1 MALEIYNSKHDFL
14 PQGRLLNYWTSLPQ
28 SGTEVNG
35 KPIPSLYGNLKSILI
50 PTLMVC
56 LLILLEIGL
65 AYEMNDQG
73 LDPLIL
79 ISLSVFD
86 FAIAIFPIFFLGKKK
101 QLAKIRS
108 QIFIFQTKQTI
119 CGTIETDNISEELK
133 EKNKIKSIKYII
145 NTAIIALA
153 VWKFVNYYNVL
164 GGDIFSEPIG
174 RFTILTIIVGVG
186 THIYF
191 TKDWFV
197 YWFQFRPVLKNSLKK
212 WRGGEAYKLHG
223 GYAEKLLDYPV
234 DYTPAGAGRQFIG
247 EKVDTWDKQKDVI
260 RTVEQANNCKTNFRV
275 NRFEDQTRIY
285 LVHSGLLIDA
295 EINELFIAQRSDPAK
310 EAVVALCKEIQ
321 LSRD

>member
-14 PQGRLLNYWTSLPQ
+14 PQGRLLNYWASLPQ

-35 KPIPSLYGNLKSILI
+35 KPIPSLYGNLKSTLI

-86 FAIAIFPIFFLGKKK
+86 FAIAIIPIFFLGKLK

-108 QIFIFQTKQTI
+108 QIFIFQIKQNI
-119 CGTIETDNISEELK
+119 CGTVEAYNITEEQK
-133 EKNKIKSIKYII
+133 EKKKVKYIKYII
-145 NTAIIALA
+145 NTAIVALA

-164 GGDIFSEPIG
+164 GSDIFSEPIG
-174 RFTILTIIVGVG
+174 RFTLLTIIVCVV

-197 YWFQFRPVLKNSLKK
+197 YWFQFRPELKK
-212 WRGGEAYKLHG
+212 ALNKWREGEAYKLNG

-247 EKVDTWDKQKDVI
+247 EKVDRWDKQKDVI
-260 RTVEQANNCKTNFRV
+260 RTVGQAHNSKTNFRV

-295 EINELFIAQRSDPAK
+295 EINELFIAQRSDAAK

-321 LSRD
+321 LSKD